1 MLDVTKIN
9 WLAVLLAAVAHQA
22 IGFVWYGVIFAK
34 TWQDATGRTE
44 AEIAASG
51 GGTRALIIG
60 SIAALVMAAAFALL
74 LTLAPDRTITTGII
88 WGAVLG
94 IGFVA
99 TTTVINGA
107 YEARKPVVTALYAA
121 YEIVALVAMGAI
133 LGAIK

>member
-1 MLDVTKIN
+1 MLDPTGIN
-9 WLAVLLAAVAHQA
+9 WLAVLIAAVAHQA
-22 IGFVWYGVIFAK
+22 VGFVWYGLVFAK
-34 TWQDATGRTE
+34 TWQDATGRTD
-44 AEIAASG
+44 AEIRASG
-51 GGTRALIIG
+51 GATQALVIG

-107 YEARKPVVTALYAA
+107 YEARKPVVTALFAA
-121 YEIVALVAMGAI
+121 YETVALIVMGAI
-133 LGAIK
+133 LTALR